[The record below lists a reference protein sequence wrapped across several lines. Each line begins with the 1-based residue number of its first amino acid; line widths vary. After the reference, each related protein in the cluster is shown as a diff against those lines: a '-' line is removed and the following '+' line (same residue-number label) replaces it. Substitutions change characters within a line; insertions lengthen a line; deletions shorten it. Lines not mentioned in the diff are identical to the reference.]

1 MSQLGTI
8 LRNRREELNLT
19 QAEVSRQTNI
29 RVNII
34 DALEK
39 GKNSILPPTYL
50 RSFSKSYWQFLKL
63 PLEDFEKSF
72 AESGIMPQVQEQSF
86 IGTLIHPE
94 KEKEKEYTPP
104 PPLKTIESPKY
115 SPRLV
120 SGLISASMI
129 LILIVGIYYLF
140 VKDIIDDTPVEPG
153 TPTETVQQ
161 QSAKEEDSGG
171 ELWSVFENEP
181 SKDSIILEV
190 TAKNNTWFTINAD
203 GKKSEEVL
211 LASGQSGRWTA
222 VEYFILSISNN
233 GGAIF
238 KRNGKPL
245 DNIGKE
251 GTIIREMKITATEML
266 NSAMPY
272 SDSDGNTEQKKTVE
286 KPKTEP
292 AKSTTQKSS
301 DKQVKPKSSA
311 TSSNKSTTAVPKT
324 STNGVKPKKKVEVTT
339 TTKKKVEAP
348 SITKKKSDSAP
359 KKKTESSA
367 KKSKTDKNKATTKKK
382 ATEKSKANDKK
393 KKTAA
398 NKTKETKKTTPKKS
412 EPEKKKSSESN
423 KVETPKTVPIAN
435 PRR

>member
-63 PLEDFEKSF
+63 PMEDFEKSF
-72 AESGIMPQVQEQSF
+72 ADSGIMPQVQEQSF
-86 IGTLIHPE
+86 IGTLINPE

-104 PPLKTIESPKY
+104 PPLKTIEAPRY

-120 SGLISASMI
+120 SGVISAAMI
-129 LILIVGIYYLF
+129 LILVVGVYYLF
-140 VKDIIDDTPVEPG
+140 VKDIVDDTPVEPG
-153 TPTETVQQ
+153 T
-161 QSAKEEDSGG
+161 QSEVMTQSSGSSNESGG
-171 ELWSVFENEP
+171 ELLSIFEDEP

-190 TAKNNTWFTINAD
+190 TARNNTWFTINAD

-238 KRNGKPL
+238 KRNGQTL

-251 GTIIREMKITATEML
+251 GTIIREMKITANEML
-266 NSAMPY
+266 TSAMPY
-272 SDSDGNTEQKKTVE
+272 SDSDGNADQKKVVE

-292 AKSTTQKSS
+292 VIQTTKPVEKTAKPKSTTTAA
-301 DKQVKPKSSA
+301 VKK
-311 TSSNKSTTAVPKT
+311 TSSTTAKPKT
-324 STNGVKPKKKVEVTT
+324 KASDVVKPKKKIAETT
-339 TTKKKVEAP
+339 TPTKKKSETITKKKTETTKKKSINEKNKA
-348 SITKKKSDSAP
+348 ITKKKV
-359 KKKTESSA
+359 
-367 KKSKTDKNKATTKKK
+367 
-382 ATEKSKANDKK
+382 TEKSKAGDKK
-393 KKTAA
+393 KKSTTS
-398 NKTKETKKTTPKKS
+398 KTKETKKAAPKK
-412 EPEKKKSSESN
+412 PITEKKKSSESN
-423 KVETPKTVPIAN
+423 KVETPKTIPIAN

>member
-63 PLEDFEKSF
+63 PMEDFEKSF
-72 AESGIMPQVQEQSF
+72 ADSGIMPQVQEQSF
-86 IGTLIHPE
+86 IGTLINPE

-104 PPLKTIESPKY
+104 PPLKTIEAPRY

-120 SGLISASMI
+120 SGVISAAMI
-129 LILIVGIYYLF
+129 LILVVGVYYLF
-140 VKDIIDDTPVEPG
+140 VKDIVDDTPVEPG
-153 TPTETVQQ
+153 T
-161 QSAKEEDSGG
+161 QSEVMNQSSDSSNESGG
-171 ELWSVFENEP
+171 ELLSIFEDEP

-190 TAKNNTWFTINAD
+190 TARNNTWFTINAD

-238 KRNGKPL
+238 KRNGQTL

-251 GTIIREMKITATEML
+251 GTIIREMKITANEML
-266 NSAMPY
+266 TSAMPY
-272 SDSDGNTEQKKTVE
+272 SDSDGNADQKKVVE

-292 AKSTTQKSS
+292 TKQATTKPVE
-301 DKQVKPKSSA
+301 KTVKPKPTTTA
-311 TSSNKSTTAVPKT
+311 AVKKTASTTSKPKT
-324 STNGVKPKKKVEVTT
+324 KASDIVKPKKKTAETT
-339 TTKKKVEAP
+339 TPTKKKSETITKKKTETTKKKSINEKNKA
-348 SITKKKSDSAP
+348 ITKKKVS
-359 KKKTESSA
+359 
-367 KKSKTDKNKATTKKK
+367 
-382 ATEKSKANDKK
+382 EKSKVADKK
-393 KKTAA
+393 KKSTTS
-398 NKTKETKKTTPKKS
+398 KTKETKKATPKK
-412 EPEKKKSSESN
+412 PITEKKKSSESN
-423 KVETPKTVPIAN
+423 KVETPKTIPIAN

>member
-63 PLEDFEKSF
+63 PMEDFEKSF
-72 AESGIMPQVQEQSF
+72 ADSGIMPQVQEQSF
-86 IGTLIHPE
+86 IGTLINPE

-104 PPLKTIESPKY
+104 PPLKTIEAPRY

-120 SGLISASMI
+120 SGVISAAMI
-129 LILIVGIYYLF
+129 LILVVGVYYLF
-140 VKDIIDDTPVEPG
+140 VKDIVDDTPVEPG
-153 TPTETVQQ
+153 T
-161 QSAKEEDSGG
+161 QSEVMNQSSDSSNESGG
-171 ELWSVFENEP
+171 ELLSIFEDEP

-190 TAKNNTWFTINAD
+190 TARNNTWFTINAD

-238 KRNGKPL
+238 KRNGQTL

-251 GTIIREMKITATEML
+251 GTIIREMKITANEML
-266 NSAMPY
+266 TSAMPY
-272 SDSDGNTEQKKTVE
+272 SDSDGNTDQKKAVE
-286 KPKTEP
+286 RPKTEP
-292 AKSTTQKSS
+292 AKQATTKPVE
-301 DKQVKPKSSA
+301 KTVKPKPTTTA
-311 TSSNKSTTAVPKT
+311 AVKKTASTTSKPKT
-324 STNGVKPKKKVEVTT
+324 KASDIVKPKKKTAETT
-339 TTKKKVEAP
+339 TPTKKKSETITKKKTETTKKKSTNEKNKA
-348 SITKKKSDSAP
+348 ITKKKVS
-359 KKKTESSA
+359 
-367 KKSKTDKNKATTKKK
+367 
-382 ATEKSKANDKK
+382 EKSKAGDKK
-393 KKTAA
+393 KKSTTTS
-398 NKTKETKKTTPKKS
+398 KSKETKKTAPKK
-412 EPEKKKSSESN
+412 PVTEKKKSSESN
-423 KVETPKTVPIAN
+423 KVETPKTIPIAN

>member
-63 PLEDFEKSF
+63 PMEDFEKSF
-72 AESGIMPQVQEQSF
+72 ADSGIMPQVQEQSF
-86 IGTLIHPE
+86 IGTLINPE

-104 PPLKTIESPKY
+104 PPLKTIEAPRY

-120 SGLISASMI
+120 SGVISAAMI
-129 LILIVGIYYLF
+129 LILVVGVYYLF
-140 VKDIIDDTPVEPG
+140 VKDIVDDTPVEPG
-153 TPTETVQQ
+153 T
-161 QSAKEEDSGG
+161 QSEVMNQSSDSSNESGG
-171 ELWSVFENEP
+171 ELLSIFEDEP

-190 TAKNNTWFTINAD
+190 TARNNTWFTINAD

-238 KRNGKPL
+238 KRNGQTL

-251 GTIIREMKITATEML
+251 GTIIREMKITANEML
-266 NSAMPY
+266 TSAMPY
-272 SDSDGNTEQKKTVE
+272 SDSDGNADQKKAVE
-286 KPKTEP
+286 RPKTEP
-292 AKSTTQKSS
+292 AKQATTKPVE
-301 DKQVKPKSSA
+301 KTVKPKPTTTA
-311 TSSNKSTTAVPKT
+311 AVKKTASTTSKPKT
-324 STNGVKPKKKVEVTT
+324 KASDIVKPKKKTAETT
-339 TTKKKVEAP
+339 TPTKKKSETITKKKTETTKKKSTNEKNKA
-348 SITKKKSDSAP
+348 ITKKKVS
-359 KKKTESSA
+359 
-367 KKSKTDKNKATTKKK
+367 
-382 ATEKSKANDKK
+382 EKSKAADKK
-393 KKTAA
+393 KKSTTS
-398 NKTKETKKTTPKKS
+398 KTKETKKATPKK
-412 EPEKKKSSESN
+412 PITEKKKSSESN
-423 KVETPKTVPIAN
+423 KVETPKTIPIAN

>member
-63 PLEDFEKSF
+63 PMEDFEKSF

-86 IGTLIHPE
+86 IGTLINPE
-94 KEKEKEYTPP
+94 KEMEKEYTPP
-104 PPLKTIESPKY
+104 PPLKTIEAPRY

-129 LILIVGIYYLF
+129 LILVVGLYYLF
-140 VKDIIDDTPVEPG
+140 VKDIVDDTPADTGDQVEVK
-153 TPTETVQQ
+153 TETNP
-161 QSAKEEDSGG
+161 SSESGG
-171 ELWSVFENEP
+171 ELLSIFEDEQ

-238 KRNGKPL
+238 KRNGQTL
-245 DNIGKE
+245 ENIGKE

-266 NSAMPY
+266 TSAMPY
-272 SDSDGNTEQKKTVE
+272 VDNQENPEQTKKASDKPKVEPVKE
-286 KPKTEP
+286 KPKKTAESAPKAKSNTISP
-292 AKSTTQKSS
+292 AKKVASTT
-301 DKQVKPKSSA
+301 
-311 TSSNKSTTAVPKT
+311 PKT
-324 STNGVKPKKKVEVTT
+324 KKPTTSEAAKPKKKTVASD
-339 TTKKKVEAP
+339 AP
-348 SITKKKSDSAP
+348 A
-359 KKKTESSA
+359 KKKTETSVKKKSEAPVKKKSIAEKSKTSA
-367 KKSKTDKNKATTKKK
+367 KKKT
-382 ATEKSKANDKK
+382 TEKSKAADKK
-393 KKTAA
+393 KKSTAA
-398 NKTKETKKTTPKKS
+398 KAKETKKPTAKKS
-412 EPEKKKSSESN
+412 ETEKKKSSESN
-423 KVETPKTVPIAN
+423 KVETPKTIPIGNN

>member
-63 PLEDFEKSF
+63 PMEDFEKSF

-86 IGTLIHPE
+86 IGTLINPE

-104 PPLKTIESPKY
+104 PPLKTIEAPRY

-120 SGLISASMI
+120 SGVISAAMI
-129 LILIVGIYYLF
+129 LVLIVGVYYLF

-153 TPTETVQQ
+153 T
-161 QSAKEEDSGG
+161 QSEVTTQSSGSSNESGG
-171 ELWSVFENEP
+171 ELLSIFEDEP
-181 SKDSIILEV
+181 IKDSIILEV

-222 VEYFILSISNN
+222 VEYFILSISDN

-238 KRNGKPL
+238 KRNGKTL
-245 DNIGKE
+245 ENIGKE
-251 GTIIREMKITATEML
+251 GTIIRELKITANDML
-266 NSAMPY
+266 TSAMPY
-272 SDSDGNTEQKKTVE
+272 ENSDGNAEQNKKAIE

-292 AKSTTQKSS
+292 AKEKIQKPA
-301 DKQVKPKSSA
+301 DKPVKPK
-311 TSSNKSTTAVPKT
+311 TTASAPAKKIT
-324 STNGVKPKKKVEVTT
+324 PTTTKSKTNGNVEIVKPKKKSVETSSSAKKKTET
-339 TTKKKVEAP
+339 TTKKKTEA
-348 SITKKKSDSAP
+348 TKKKSTSEKGKSP
-359 KKKTESSA
+359 SKKKV
-367 KKSKTDKNKATTKKK
+367 
-382 ATEKSKANDKK
+382 TEKSKTSDKK
-393 KKTAA
+393 KKTATGKA
-398 NKTKETKKTTPKKS
+398 KDAKKATPKK
-412 EPEKKKSSESN
+412 PVTEKKKSSESN
-423 KVETPKTVPIAN
+423 KIESPKTIPIVN

>member
-72 AESGIMPQVQEQSF
+72 ADSGIMPQVQEQSF
-86 IGTLIHPE
+86 IGTLINPE
-94 KEKEKEYTPP
+94 KEKEKEYNPP
-104 PPLKTIESPKY
+104 PPLKTIDAPRY

-120 SGLISASMI
+120 SGFISAAMI
-129 LILIVGIYYLF
+129 LILVVGVYYLF
-140 VKDIIDDTPVEPG
+140 VKDIVEDTPVDPG
-153 TPTETVQQ
+153 T
-161 QSAKEEDSGG
+161 QSEVTTQSSGSSNESGG
-171 ELWSVFENEP
+171 ELLSIFEDEP

-190 TAKNNTWFTINAD
+190 TARNNTWFTINAD

-238 KRNGKPL
+238 KRNGQTL

-251 GTIIREMKITATEML
+251 GTIIREMKITANEML
-266 NSAMPY
+266 TSAMPY
-272 SDSDGNTEQKKTVE
+272 SDSDGNTDQKKTLE

-292 AKSTTQKSS
+292 TKQATTKPIE
-301 DKQVKPKSSA
+301 KTVKPKS
-311 TSSNKSTTAVPKT
+311 TTTAPVKKPASTASKAKT
-324 STNGVKPKKKVEVTT
+324 NASDVVKPKKKTAETT
-339 TTKKKVEAP
+339 APTKKKSETITKKKTETTKKKSTNEKNKV
-348 SITKKKSDSAP
+348 ITKKKVS
-359 KKKTESSA
+359 
-367 KKSKTDKNKATTKKK
+367 
-382 ATEKSKANDKK
+382 EKSKASDKK
-393 KKTAA
+393 KKSTTTS
-398 NKTKETKKTTPKKS
+398 KSKETKKTAPKK
-412 EPEKKKSSESN
+412 PITEKKKSSESN
-423 KVETPKTVPIAN
+423 KVETPKTIPIAN

>member
-63 PLEDFEKSF
+63 PMEDFEKSF

-86 IGTLIHPE
+86 IGTLINPE
-94 KEKEKEYTPP
+94 KEIEKEYTPP
-104 PPLKTIESPKY
+104 PPLKTIDAPRY

-129 LILIVGIYYLF
+129 LILVVGLYYLF
-140 VKDIIDDTPVEPG
+140 VKDIVDDTPAENGEQVEVK
-153 TPTETVQQ
+153 TETNP
-161 QSAKEEDSGG
+161 SSESGG
-171 ELWSVFENEP
+171 ELLSIFEDEP
-181 SKDSIILEV
+181 RKDSIILEV

-233 GGAIF
+233 GGAVF
-238 KRNGKPL
+238 KRNGQTL

-251 GTIIREMKITATEML
+251 GTIIREMKITATEMRT
-266 NSAMPY
+266 SAMPY
-272 SDSDGNTEQKKTVE
+272 VDNQENSEQTKKTAE
-286 KPKTEP
+286 KPKAEP
-292 AKSTTQKSS
+292 VKEKPKKIAETAPKANTNAVTPSKKVASTTP
-301 DKQVKPKSSA
+301 KPK
-311 TSSNKSTTAVPKT
+311 KEVTTEAP
-324 STNGVKPKKKVEVTT
+324 KPKKKTVAA
-339 TTKKKVEAP
+339 EAP
-348 SITKKKSDSAP
+348 A
-359 KKKTESSA
+359 KKKTESSIK
-367 KKSKTDKNKATTKKK
+367 KKSEAPSKKK
-382 ATEKSKANDKK
+382 ATAEKSKTAAKKKTTEKSNSADKK
-393 KKTAA
+393 KKTTAA
-398 NKTKETKKTTPKKS
+398 KAKETKKTTAKKS

-423 KVETPKTVPIAN
+423 KVESPKTIPIGN

>member
-63 PLEDFEKSF
+63 PMEDFEKSF
-72 AESGIMPQVQEQSF
+72 ADSGIMPQVQEQSF
-86 IGTLIHPE
+86 IGTLINPE

-104 PPLKTIESPKY
+104 PPLKTIEAPRY

-120 SGLISASMI
+120 SGVISAAMI
-129 LILIVGIYYLF
+129 LILVVGVYYLF
-140 VKDIIDDTPVEPG
+140 VKDIVDDTPVEPG
-153 TPTETVQQ
+153 T
-161 QSAKEEDSGG
+161 QSEVTTQSTGSSNESGG
-171 ELWSVFENEP
+171 ELLSIFEDEP
-181 SKDSIILEV
+181 IKDSIILEV

-238 KRNGKPL
+238 KRNGQTL

-251 GTIIREMKITATEML
+251 GTIIREMKITANEML
-266 NSAMPY
+266 TSAMPY
-272 SDSDGNTEQKKTVE
+272 SDSDGNADQKKAVE

-292 AKSTTQKSS
+292 VKQTTTNPIEKP
-301 DKQVKPKSSA
+301 VKPKSTTTA
-311 TSSNKSTTAVPKT
+311 AVKKKASTTSKPITKAT
-324 STNGVKPKKKVEVTT
+324 DIVKPKKKTAETT
-339 TTKKKVEAP
+339 TPTKKKSETITKKKTETTKKKSINEKNKA
-348 SITKKKSDSAP
+348 ITKKKVS
-359 KKKTESSA
+359 
-367 KKSKTDKNKATTKKK
+367 
-382 ATEKSKANDKK
+382 EKSKVADKK
-393 KKTAA
+393 KKSTTS
-398 NKTKETKKTTPKKS
+398 KTKETKKATPKK
-412 EPEKKKSSESN
+412 PITEKKKSSESN
-423 KVETPKTVPIAN
+423 KVETPKTIPIAN

>member
-63 PLEDFEKSF
+63 PMEDFEKSF
-72 AESGIMPQVQEQSF
+72 ADSGIMPQVQEQSF
-86 IGTLIHPE
+86 IGTLINPE

-104 PPLKTIESPKY
+104 PPLKTIEAPRY

-120 SGLISASMI
+120 SGVISAAMI
-129 LILIVGIYYLF
+129 LILVVGVYYLF
-140 VKDIIDDTPVEPG
+140 VKDIVDDTPVEPG
-153 TPTETVQQ
+153 T
-161 QSAKEEDSGG
+161 QSEVTAQSSGSSNESGG
-171 ELWSVFENEP
+171 ELLSIFEDEP

-190 TAKNNTWFTINAD
+190 TARNNTWFTINAD

-238 KRNGKPL
+238 KRNGQTL

-251 GTIIREMKITATEML
+251 GTIIREMKITANEML
-266 NSAMPY
+266 TSAMPY
-272 SDSDGNTEQKKTVE
+272 SDSDGNADQKKAVE

-292 AKSTTQKSS
+292 VKQTTTKPIE
-301 DKQVKPKSSA
+301 KTVKPKS
-311 TSSNKSTTAVPKT
+311 TTTAAVKKPASTASKPKANA
-324 STNGVKPKKKVEVTT
+324 SDVVKPKKKTAETT
-339 TTKKKVEAP
+339 APTKKKSETITKKKTETTKKKSTNEKNKA
-348 SITKKKSDSAP
+348 ITKKKVS
-359 KKKTESSA
+359 
-367 KKSKTDKNKATTKKK
+367 
-382 ATEKSKANDKK
+382 EKSKAGDKK
-393 KKTAA
+393 KKSTTTS
-398 NKTKETKKTTPKKS
+398 KTKETKKSAPKK
-412 EPEKKKSSESN
+412 PITEKKKSSESN
-423 KVETPKTVPIAN
+423 KVETPKTIPIAN

>member
-63 PLEDFEKSF
+63 PMEDFEKSF
-72 AESGIMPQVQEQSF
+72 ADSGIMPQVQEQSF
-86 IGTLIHPE
+86 IGTLINPE

-104 PPLKTIESPKY
+104 PPLKTIEAPRY

-120 SGLISASMI
+120 SGVISAAMI
-129 LILIVGIYYLF
+129 LILVVGVYYLF
-140 VKDIIDDTPVEPG
+140 VKDIVDDTPVEPG
-153 TPTETVQQ
+153 T
-161 QSAKEEDSGG
+161 QSEVTAQSSGSSNESGG
-171 ELWSVFENEP
+171 ELLSIFEDEP

-190 TAKNNTWFTINAD
+190 TARNNTWFTINAD

-238 KRNGKPL
+238 KRNGQTL

-251 GTIIREMKITATEML
+251 GTIIREMKITANEML
-266 NSAMPY
+266 TSAMPY
-272 SDSDGNTEQKKTVE
+272 SDSDGNADQK
-286 KPKTEP
+286 
-292 AKSTTQKSS
+292 
-301 DKQVKPKSSA
+301 
-311 TSSNKSTTAVPKT
+311 
-324 STNGVKPKKKVEVTT
+324 
-339 TTKKKVEAP
+339 
-348 SITKKKSDSAP
+348 
-359 KKKTESSA
+359 
-367 KKSKTDKNKATTKKK
+367 
-382 ATEKSKANDKK
+382 
-393 KKTAA
+393 
-398 NKTKETKKTTPKKS
+398 
-412 EPEKKKSSESN
+412 
-423 KVETPKTVPIAN
+423 
-435 PRR
+435 

>member
-63 PLEDFEKSF
+63 PMEDFEKSF
-72 AESGIMPQVQEQSF
+72 ADSGIMPQVQEQSF
-86 IGTLIHPE
+86 IGTLINPE

-104 PPLKTIESPKY
+104 PPLKTIEAPRY

-120 SGLISASMI
+120 SGVISAAMI
-129 LILIVGIYYLF
+129 LILVVGVYYLF
-140 VKDIIDDTPVEPG
+140 VKDIVDDTPVEPG
-153 TPTETVQQ
+153 T
-161 QSAKEEDSGG
+161 QSEVNPQSPGSSNESGG
-171 ELWSVFENEP
+171 ELLSIFEDEP

-233 GGAIF
+233 GGSIF
-238 KRNGKPL
+238 KRNGQTL

-251 GTIIREMKITATEML
+251 GTIVREMKITANEML
-266 NSAMPY
+266 TSAMPY
-272 SDSDGNTEQKKTVE
+272 SDSDGNAAQKKTVE
-286 KPKTEP
+286 KPKSEPVKEKTLKPTEKSVKSKP
-292 AKSTTQKSS
+292 ATTVNAK
-301 DKQVKPKSSA
+301 K
-311 TSSNKSTTAVPKT
+311 TT
-324 STNGVKPKKKVEVTT
+324 STSTKSKTNGTEVVKPKKKIAETT
-339 TTKKKVEAP
+339 TPTKKKTETTKKKFE
-348 SITKKKSDSAP
+348 
-359 KKKTESSA
+359 
-367 KKSKTDKNKATTKKK
+367 TTKKK
-382 ATEKSKANDKK
+382 TTNEKSKASTKKKVSEKLKSGDKK
-393 KKTAA
+393 KKSTTTS
-398 NKTKETKKTTPKKS
+398 KSKETKKTAPKK
-412 EPEKKKSSESN
+412 PITEKKKSSESN
-423 KVETPKTVPIAN
+423 KVETPKTIPIAN

>member
-63 PLEDFEKSF
+63 PMEDFEKSF
-72 AESGIMPQVQEQSF
+72 ADSGIMPQVQEQSF
-86 IGTLIHPE
+86 IGTLINPE

-104 PPLKTIESPKY
+104 PPLKTIEAPRY

-120 SGLISASMI
+120 SGVISAAMI
-129 LILIVGIYYLF
+129 LILVVGVYYLF
-140 VKDIIDDTPVEPG
+140 VKDIIDDTPAEPG
-153 TPTETVQQ
+153 SKTEITT
-161 QSAKEEDSGG
+161 QSSGSSNESGG
-171 ELWSVFENEP
+171 ELLSIFEDEP

-238 KRNGKPL
+238 KRNGQTL

-251 GTIIREMKITATEML
+251 GTIIREMKITANEML
-266 NSAMPY
+266 TSAMPY
-272 SDSDGNTEQKKTVE
+272 SDSDGNADQKKAAE

-292 AKSTTQKSS
+292 VKQSTTKPIE
-301 DKQVKPKSSA
+301 KTVKPKSTTTAAVKKTTSTSA
-311 TSSNKSTTAVPKT
+311 KSKTKASDVVKPNKKTAETTTPTKKKTETTQKKSTNEK
-324 STNGVKPKKKVEVTT
+324 NKVI
-339 TTKKKVEAP
+339 TKKKV
-348 SITKKKSDSAP
+348 S
-359 KKKTESSA
+359 
-367 KKSKTDKNKATTKKK
+367 
-382 ATEKSKANDKK
+382 EKSKAVDKK
-393 KKTAA
+393 KKSTTTS
-398 NKTKETKKTTPKKS
+398 KSKETKKTTPKK
-412 EPEKKKSSESN
+412 PITEKKKSSESN
-423 KVETPKTVPIAN
+423 KVETPKTIPIAN

>member
-63 PLEDFEKSF
+63 PMEDFEKSF
-72 AESGIMPQVQEQSF
+72 ADSGIMPQVQEQSF
-86 IGTLIHPE
+86 IGTLINPE

-104 PPLKTIESPKY
+104 PPLKTIEAPRY

-120 SGLISASMI
+120 SGVISAAMI
-129 LILIVGIYYLF
+129 LILVVGVYYLF
-140 VKDIIDDTPVEPG
+140 VKDIVDDTPVEPG
-153 TPTETVQQ
+153 T
-161 QSAKEEDSGG
+161 QSEVTAQSSGSSNESGG
-171 ELWSVFENEP
+171 ELLSIFEDEP

-190 TAKNNTWFTINAD
+190 TARNNTWFTINAD

-238 KRNGKPL
+238 KRNGQTL

-251 GTIIREMKITATEML
+251 GTIIREMKITANEML
-266 NSAMPY
+266 TSAMPY
-272 SDSDGNTEQKKTVE
+272 SDSDGNADQKKVVE

-292 AKSTTQKSS
+292 TKQATTKPVE
-301 DKQVKPKSSA
+301 KTVKPKPTTTA
-311 TSSNKSTTAVPKT
+311 AVKKTASTTSKPITKAT
-324 STNGVKPKKKVEVTT
+324 DIVKPKKKTAETT
-339 TTKKKVEAP
+339 TPTKKKSETITKKKTETTKKKSTNEKNKA
-348 SITKKKSDSAP
+348 ITKKKVS
-359 KKKTESSA
+359 
-367 KKSKTDKNKATTKKK
+367 
-382 ATEKSKANDKK
+382 EKSKAADKK
-393 KKTAA
+393 KKSTTS
-398 NKTKETKKTTPKKS
+398 KTKETKKTAPKK
-412 EPEKKKSSESN
+412 PVTEKKKSSESN
-423 KVETPKTVPIAN
+423 KVETPKTIPIAN

>member
-63 PLEDFEKSF
+63 PMEDFEKSF
-72 AESGIMPQVQEQSF
+72 ADSGIMPQVQEQSF
-86 IGTLIHPE
+86 IGTLINPE

-104 PPLKTIESPKY
+104 PPLKTIEAPRY

-120 SGLISASMI
+120 SGVISAAMI
-129 LILIVGIYYLF
+129 LILVVGVYYLF
-140 VKDIIDDTPVEPG
+140 VKDIVDDTPVEPG
-153 TPTETVQQ
+153 T
-161 QSAKEEDSGG
+161 QSEVMNQSSDSSNESGG
-171 ELWSVFENEP
+171 ELLSIFEDEP

-190 TAKNNTWFTINAD
+190 TARNNTWFTINAD

-238 KRNGKPL
+238 KRNGQTL

-251 GTIIREMKITATEML
+251 GTIIREMKITANEML
-266 NSAMPY
+266 TSAMPY
-272 SDSDGNTEQKKTVE
+272 SDSDGNADQKKVVE

-292 AKSTTQKSS
+292 TKQATTKPVE
-301 DKQVKPKSSA
+301 KTVKPKPTTTA
-311 TSSNKSTTAVPKT
+311 AVKKTASTTSKPKT
-324 STNGVKPKKKVEVTT
+324 KASDIVKPKKKTAETT
-339 TTKKKVEAP
+339 TPTKKKSETITKKKTETTKKKSTNEKNKA
-348 SITKKKSDSAP
+348 ITKKKVS
-359 KKKTESSA
+359 
-367 KKSKTDKNKATTKKK
+367 
-382 ATEKSKANDKK
+382 EKSKAADKK
-393 KKTAA
+393 KKSTTS
-398 NKTKETKKTTPKKS
+398 KTKETKKATPKK
-412 EPEKKKSSESN
+412 PITEKKKSSESN
-423 KVETPKTVPIAN
+423 KVETPKTIPIAN

>member
-63 PLEDFEKSF
+63 PMEDFEKSF
-72 AESGIMPQVQEQSF
+72 ADSGIMPQVQEQSF
-86 IGTLIHPE
+86 IGTLINPE

-104 PPLKTIESPKY
+104 PPLKTIEAPRY

-120 SGLISASMI
+120 SGVISAAMI
-129 LILIVGIYYLF
+129 LILVVGVYYLF
-140 VKDIIDDTPVEPG
+140 VKDIVDDTPVEPG
-153 TPTETVQQ
+153 T
-161 QSAKEEDSGG
+161 QSEVMTQSSGSSNESGG
-171 ELWSVFENEP
+171 ELLSIFEDEP

-190 TAKNNTWFTINAD
+190 TARNNTWFTINAD

-238 KRNGKPL
+238 KRNGQTL

-251 GTIIREMKITATEML
+251 GTIIREMKITANEML
-266 NSAMPY
+266 TSAMPY
-272 SDSDGNTEQKKTVE
+272 SDSDGNADQKKVVE

-292 AKSTTQKSS
+292 TKQATTKPVE
-301 DKQVKPKSSA
+301 KTVKPKPTTTA
-311 TSSNKSTTAVPKT
+311 AVKKTASTTSKPKT
-324 STNGVKPKKKVEVTT
+324 KASDIVKPKKKTAETT
-339 TTKKKVEAP
+339 TPTKKKSETITKKKTETTKKKSTNEKNKA
-348 SITKKKSDSAP
+348 ITKKKVS
-359 KKKTESSA
+359 
-367 KKSKTDKNKATTKKK
+367 
-382 ATEKSKANDKK
+382 EKSKAADKK
-393 KKTAA
+393 KKSTTS
-398 NKTKETKKTTPKKS
+398 KTKETKKATPKK
-412 EPEKKKSSESN
+412 PITEKKKSSESN
-423 KVETPKTVPIAN
+423 KVETPKTIPIAN

>member
-63 PLEDFEKSF
+63 PMEDFEKSF

-86 IGTLIHPE
+86 IGTLINPE

-104 PPLKTIESPKY
+104 PPLKTIEAPRY

-120 SGLISASMI
+120 SGVISAAMI
-129 LILIVGIYYLF
+129 LVLIVGVYYLF

-153 TPTETVQQ
+153 T
-161 QSAKEEDSGG
+161 QSEVTTQSSGSSNESGG
-171 ELWSVFENEP
+171 ELLSIFEDEP
-181 SKDSIILEV
+181 IKDSIILEV

-222 VEYFILSISNN
+222 VEYFILSISDN

-238 KRNGKPL
+238 KRNGKTL
-245 DNIGKE
+245 ENIGKE
-251 GTIIREMKITATEML
+251 GTIIRELKITANDML
-266 NSAMPY
+266 TSAMPY
-272 SDSDGNTEQKKTVE
+272 ENSDGNAEQNKKAIE

-292 AKSTTQKSS
+292 AKEKIQKPA
-301 DKQVKPKSSA
+301 DKPVKPK
-311 TSSNKSTTAVPKT
+311 TTASAPAKKIT
-324 STNGVKPKKKVEVTT
+324 PTTTKSKTNGNAEIVKPKKKSVETSSSAKKKTET
-339 TTKKKVEAP
+339 TTKKKTEA
-348 SITKKKSDSAP
+348 TKKKSTSEKGKSP
-359 KKKTESSA
+359 SKKKV
-367 KKSKTDKNKATTKKK
+367 
-382 ATEKSKANDKK
+382 TEKSKTSDKK
-393 KKTAA
+393 KKTATGKA
-398 NKTKETKKTTPKKS
+398 KDAKKATPKK
-412 EPEKKKSSESN
+412 PVTEKKKSSESN
-423 KVETPKTVPIAN
+423 KIESAKTIPIVN

>member
-63 PLEDFEKSF
+63 PMEDFEKSF
-72 AESGIMPQVQEQSF
+72 ADSGIMPQVQEQSF
-86 IGTLIHPE
+86 IGTLINPE

-104 PPLKTIESPKY
+104 PPLKTIEAPRY

-120 SGLISASMI
+120 SGVISAAMI
-129 LILIVGIYYLF
+129 LILVIGVYYLF
-140 VKDIIDDTPVEPG
+140 VKDIVDDTPVEPG
-153 TPTETVQQ
+153 T
-161 QSAKEEDSGG
+161 QSEVTTKSSGSSNESGG
-171 ELWSVFENEP
+171 ELLSIFEDEP

-190 TAKNNTWFTINAD
+190 TARNNTWFTINAD

-238 KRNGKPL
+238 KRNGQTL

-251 GTIIREMKITATEML
+251 GTIIREMKITANEML
-266 NSAMPY
+266 TSAMPY
-272 SDSDGNTEQKKTVE
+272 SDSDGNADQKKAVE
-286 KPKTEP
+286 KPKTDP
-292 AKSTTQKSS
+292 V
-301 DKQVKPKSSA
+301 KQSPTKPIEKNVKPKSTTTA
-311 TSSNKSTTAVPKT
+311 AVKKPASTTSKPKT
-324 STNGVKPKKKVEVTT
+324 NGTDVVKPKKKTSETT
-339 TTKKKVEAP
+339 TPTKKKSETITKKKTETTKKKSTNEKNKA
-348 SITKKKSDSAP
+348 ITKKKVS
-359 KKKTESSA
+359 
-367 KKSKTDKNKATTKKK
+367 
-382 ATEKSKANDKK
+382 EKSKAGDKK
-393 KKTAA
+393 KKSTTTS
-398 NKTKETKKTTPKKS
+398 KSKETKKTAPKK
-412 EPEKKKSSESN
+412 PITEKKKSSESN
-423 KVETPKTVPIAN
+423 KVETPKTIPIAN

>member
-19 QAEVSRQTNI
+19 QADVSRQTNI

-63 PLEDFEKSF
+63 PMEDFEKSF
-72 AESGIMPQVQEQSF
+72 ADSGIMPQVQEQSF
-86 IGTLIHPE
+86 IGTLINPE

-104 PPLKTIESPKY
+104 TPLKTLDASRY

-120 SGLISASMI
+120 SGVISAAMI
-129 LILIVGIYYLF
+129 LILVVGIYYLF
-140 VKDIIDDTPVEPG
+140 VKDIVDDTPVEPG
-153 TPTETVQQ
+153 TPSEVTN
-161 QSAKEEDSGG
+161 QSSGSSSESGG
-171 ELWSVFENEP
+171 GLLSMFEDEP
-181 SKDSIILEV
+181 TKDSIILEV
-190 TAKNNTWFTINAD
+190 TAKNNIWFTINAD

-238 KRNGKPL
+238 NRNGQTL

-251 GTIIREMKITATEML
+251 GTIIREMKITANEML
-266 NSAMPY
+266 TSAMPY
-272 SDSDGNTEQKKTVE
+272 SDSDGNADKKKEE
-286 KPKTEP
+286 KPKSEL
-292 AKSTTQKSS
+292 AKQSTPKKVEKT
-301 DKQVKPKSSA
+301 VKPKSETLTASKKTTS
-311 TSSNKSTTAVPKT
+311 TSSKTKKDATDVIKS
-324 STNGVKPKKKVEVTT
+324 KKKVTETT
-339 TTKKKVEAP
+339 SSTKKKV
-348 SITKKKSDSAP
+348 
-359 KKKTESSA
+359 
-367 KKSKTDKNKATTKKK
+367 
-382 ATEKSKANDKK
+382 TEKSKAGGIVKK
-393 KKTAA
+393 KSPTS
-398 NKTKETKKTTPKKS
+398 KTKEKKKIIPKK
-412 EPEKKKSSESN
+412 PITEKKKSSES
-423 KVETPKTVPIAN
+423 KKIETPKTIPIAN

>member
-63 PLEDFEKSF
+63 PMEDFEKSF
-72 AESGIMPQVQEQSF
+72 ADSGIMPQVQEQSF
-86 IGTLIHPE
+86 IGTLINPE

-104 PPLKTIESPKY
+104 PPLKTIEAPKY

-120 SGLISASMI
+120 SGFISAAMI
-129 LILIVGIYYLF
+129 LILIVGVYYLF
-140 VKDIIDDTPVEPG
+140 VKDIVDDTPVEPG
-153 TPTETVQQ
+153 T
-161 QSAKEEDSGG
+161 QSEVTTQSSGSSNESGG
-171 ELWSVFENEP
+171 ELLSIFEDEP
-181 SKDSIILEV
+181 IKDSIILEV

-233 GGAIF
+233 GGATF
-238 KRNGKPL
+238 KRNGQTL

-251 GTIIREMKITATEML
+251 GTIIREMKITANEML
-266 NSAMPY
+266 TSAMPY
-272 SDSDGNTEQKKTVE
+272 SDSDGNADQKKTVDKPKSE
-286 KPKTEP
+286 PVKEKTQKPIEKTIKPKPAKTVTVKKSVSTTTKPKT
-292 AKSTTQKSS
+292 
-301 DKQVKPKSSA
+301 
-311 TSSNKSTTAVPKT
+311 
-324 STNGVKPKKKVEVTT
+324 NGADIVKPKKKTT
-339 TTKKKVEAP
+339 ETTTPTKKKTETTKKKTTKEKSKVA
-348 SITKKKSDSAP
+348 TKKKVSE
-359 KKKTESSA
+359 KT
-367 KKSKTDKNKATTKKK
+367 KAV
-382 ATEKSKANDKK
+382 DKK
-393 KKTAA
+393 KKSTTS
-398 NKTKETKKTTPKKS
+398 KTKETKKTTPKK
-412 EPEKKKSSESN
+412 PVAEKKKSSESN
-423 KVETPKTVPIAN
+423 KVETPKTIPIAN

>member
-63 PLEDFEKSF
+63 PMEDFEKSF

-86 IGTLIHPE
+86 IGTLINPE
-94 KEKEKEYTPP
+94 KEVEKEYTPP
-104 PPLKTIESPKY
+104 PPLKTIDAPRY

-129 LILIVGIYYLF
+129 LILVVGLYYLF
-140 VKDIIDDTPVEPG
+140 VKDIVDDTPAETGEQVEVK
-153 TPTETVQQ
+153 TETNPT
-161 QSAKEEDSGG
+161 SESGG
-171 ELWSVFENEP
+171 ELLSIFEDEP
-181 SKDSIILEV
+181 RKDSIILEV

-233 GGAIF
+233 GGAVF
-238 KRNGKPL
+238 KRNGQTL

-251 GTIIREMKITATEML
+251 GTIIREMKITATEMRT
-266 NSAMPY
+266 SAMPY
-272 SDSDGNTEQKKTVE
+272 VDNQENSEQTKKTAE
-286 KPKTEP
+286 KPKAEPVKEKPKKIAESTPKAKTNVVTP
-292 AKSTTQKSS
+292 AKKVASTT
-301 DKQVKPKSSA
+301 
-311 TSSNKSTTAVPKT
+311 PKT
-324 STNGVKPKKKVEVTT
+324 KSALNSEASKPKKKTVAAEVP
-339 TTKKKVEAP
+339 A
-348 SITKKKSDSAP
+348 
-359 KKKTESSA
+359 KKKTESSIKKKPETPSKKKA
-367 KKSKTDKNKATTKKK
+367 TAEKSKTAAKKK
-382 ATEKSKANDKK
+382 TTEKSKAADKK
-393 KKTAA
+393 KKTTAA
-398 NKTKETKKTTPKKS
+398 KAKETKKPTAKKTV
-412 EPEKKKSSESN
+412 PEKKKSSESN
-423 KVETPKTVPIAN
+423 KVETPKTIPIGN